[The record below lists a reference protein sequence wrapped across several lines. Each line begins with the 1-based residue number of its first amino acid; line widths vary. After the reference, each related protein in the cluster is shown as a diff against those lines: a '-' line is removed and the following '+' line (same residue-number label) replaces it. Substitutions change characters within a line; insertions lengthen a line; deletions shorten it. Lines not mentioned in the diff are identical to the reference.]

1 MQIPFFTLDRQ
12 HLAIKS
18 ELQNVYTK
26 VIENGQFI
34 LGEEVSKF
42 EHNISKYIGVP
53 HAISCGNGTD
63 ALELILQGL
72 GIERGKEVIVPSNTW
87 MSVGEAVINSGGIPR
102 YVDIDRDTYILDL
115 DKVDSLISKN
125 TFAIIAVHQFGYP
138 IDLRSFKTKM
148 ESQNIYLIEDCAH
161 AIGAMVGETKCGS
174 FGDAAAF
181 SFYPTKNLGALGD
194 AGAVVTSNEELA
206 ERIRLLSNHGQV
218 ARDSHVIAGRNSRL
232 DELQAAILNLK
243 LRYIDSYNKKRN
255 EIGSMYIKHVNIASN
270 HLSNNLKHVYH
281 QFVVQHDRRDELSQY
296 LNGKGIGTAIHYP
309 ESLADM
315 KIFKSRDLTPI
326 ASETSRKILS
336 IPIFPELTEEEVG
349 YIIEKINSFD

>member
-12 HLAIKS
+12 HMALKS
-18 ELQNVYTK
+18 ELENVYAK
-26 VIENGQFI
+26 VVESGQFI

-42 EHNISKYIGVP
+42 EHNISEFIGVH

-72 GIERGKEVIVPSNTW
+72 GIEKGMEVIIPSNTW
-87 MSVGEAVINSGGIPR
+87 MSVGEAVVNSGGIPR
-102 YVDIDRDTYILDL
+102 FVDVERGNHVLDL
-115 DKVDSLISKN
+115 DKVDSLVSKN
-125 TFAIIAVHQFGYP
+125 TFAVIAVHQFGYP
-138 IDLRSFKTKM
+138 IDLKSFKTKM
-148 ESQNIYLIEDCAH
+148 ESQNIFLIEDCAH

-218 ARDSHVIAGRNSRL
+218 TRDSHVIAGRNSRL

-243 LRYIDSYNKKRN
+243 LRYIDLYNKKRN
-255 EIGSMYIKHVNIASN
+255 EIASMYIKHANITSN

-281 QFVVQHDRRDELSQY
+281 QFVVQHERRDELSQY

-315 KIFKSRDLTPI
+315 KIFRSKDLTPI
-326 ASETSRKILS
+326 ATETSKTILS
-336 IPIFPELTEEEVG
+336 IPIFPELTDEEVG